1 MTEARNFDGLSLRKV
16 ISRDDI
22 EKATSELAR
31 RISEDYGEKVPVL
44 VCVLRSARPL
54 FEEIVRKVTVSVEEC
69 FIECSS
75 YGGGTRPGRVRLVS
89 DVGCPLEGRDVVI
102 VDDIVDT
109 SETARFLV
117 GHLGAKNPRSLMFC
131 ALIDK
136 TKEGER
142 HFCPDYSCF
151 RVEENEGFL
160 VGYGMDYMDRGRKL
174 PDIYAFVG
182 EPPSDAARISGLGE

>member
-1 MTEARNFDGLSLRKV
+1 MTEAPNLDGLALRKI
-16 ISRDDI
+16 ISREDI

-31 RISEDYGEKVPVL
+31 RISEDYGGKTPVL

-54 FEEIVRKVTVSVEEC
+54 FEEIVRKVTVSVEER

-75 YGGGTRPGRVRLVS
+75 YGGGTRPGRVRLVR
-89 DVGCPLEGRDVVI
+89 DVGCPLEGRDVII

-117 GHLGAKNPRSLMFC
+117 RHLGSKNPRSLRFC

-136 TKEGER
+136 TGESER
-142 HFCPDYSCF
+142 RFCPDYSCF
-151 RVEENEGFL
+151 RVEESEGFL

-174 PDIYAFVG
+174 SDIYAFAG
-182 EPPSDAARISGLGE
+182 EPPSDADSLAELGE

>member
-1 MTEARNFDGLSLRKV
+1 MTGTRNFDGLSLKKV
-16 ISRDDI
+16 VSREDI
-22 EKATSELAR
+22 DEATSELAR

-44 VCVLRSARPL
+44 VCVLKSARPL
-54 FEEIVRKVTVSVEEC
+54 FEEIVRKVTVSVEER

-89 DVGCPLEGRDVVI
+89 DVGCPLDGRDVVI

-117 GHLGAKNPRSLMFC
+117 GHLGSKNPRSLMFC

-151 RVEENEGFL
+151 RVDENEGFL
-160 VGYGMDYMDRGRKL
+160 VGYGMDYMDRGRNL

-182 EPPSDAARISGLGE
+182 EPPPDAARLSGLGE

>member
-1 MTEARNFDGLSLRKV
+1 MTGTRNFDGLSLKKV
-16 ISRDDI
+16 VSREDI
-22 EKATSELAR
+22 DEATSELAR

-54 FEEIVRKVTVSVEEC
+54 FEEIVRKVTVSVEER

-89 DVGCPLEGRDVVI
+89 DVGCPLDGRDVVI

-117 GHLGAKNPRSLMFC
+117 GHLGSKNPRSLMFC

-151 RVEENEGFL
+151 RVDENEGFL
-160 VGYGMDYMDRGRKL
+160 VGYGMDYMDRGRNL

-182 EPPSDAARISGLGE
+182 EPPPDAARLSGLGE

>member
-1 MTEARNFDGLSLRKV
+1 MTGTRNFDGLSLKKV
-16 ISRDDI
+16 VSREDI
-22 EKATSELAR
+22 DVATSELAR
-31 RISEDYGEKVPVL
+31 RISEDYGERVPVL
-44 VCVLRSARPL
+44 VCVLKSARPL
-54 FEEIVRKVTVSVEEC
+54 FKEIVRKVTVSVEER

-89 DVGCPLEGRDVVI
+89 DVGCPLDGRDVVI

-117 GHLGAKNPRSLMFC
+117 GHLGSKNPRSLMFC

-136 TKEGER
+136 TKEGEQ

-151 RVEENEGFL
+151 RVDESEGFL
-160 VGYGMDYMDRGRKL
+160 VGYGMDYMDRGRNL

-182 EPPSDAARISGLGE
+182 EPPPDAARLSGLGE

>member
-1 MTEARNFDGLSLRKV
+1 MTGARNFDGLSLRKV
-16 ISRDDI
+16 VSREDI
-22 EKATSELAR
+22 ERATSELAR
-31 RISEDYGEKVPVL
+31 RISEDYGGKTPVL

-54 FEEIVRKVTVSVEEC
+54 FEEIVRKVTVSVEER
-69 FIECSS
+69 FIECSR
-75 YGGGTRPGRVRLVS
+75 YGAGTRPGRVRLVT
-89 DVGCPLEGRDVVI
+89 DVGCPLEGRDVII

-117 GHLGAKNPRSLMFC
+117 GHLGAKNPRSLTFC

-151 RVEENEGFL
+151 RVDEDEGFL

-182 EPPSDAARISGLGE
+182 EPPADAARLSGLGE

>member
-1 MTEARNFDGLSLRKV
+1 MTVAPNLDGLSLRKV

-31 RISEDYGEKVPVL
+31 RISEDYGERNPVL

-54 FEEIVRKVTVSVEEC
+54 FEEIVRKVTVPVEEC

-117 GHLGAKNPRSLMFC
+117 GHLGSKNPRSLMFC

-182 EPPSDAARISGLGE
+182 EPPSDAARVSGLGE

>member
-1 MTEARNFDGLSLRKV
+1 MTEAPNLDGLALRKI
-16 ISRDDI
+16 ISREDI

-31 RISEDYGEKVPVL
+31 RISEDYGGKTPVL

-54 FEEIVRKVTVSVEEC
+54 FEEIVRKVTVSVEER

-75 YGGGTRPGRVRLVS
+75 YGGGTRPERVRLVR
-89 DVGCPLEGRDVVI
+89 DVGCPLEDRDVII

-109 SETARFLV
+109 SETAKFLV
-117 GHLGAKNPRSLMFC
+117 RHLGSKNPRSLRFC

-136 TKEGER
+136 TGEGER
-142 HFCPDYSCF
+142 RFCPDYSCF
-151 RVEENEGFL
+151 RVDESEGFL

-174 PDIYAFVG
+174 SDIYAFAG
-182 EPPSDAARISGLGE
+182 EPPSDADRLAELGE